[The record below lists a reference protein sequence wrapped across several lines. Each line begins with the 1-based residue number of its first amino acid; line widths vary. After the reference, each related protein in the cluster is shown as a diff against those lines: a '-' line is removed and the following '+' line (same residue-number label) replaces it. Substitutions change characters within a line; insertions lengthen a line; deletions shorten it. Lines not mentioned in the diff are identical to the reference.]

1 MDGWCI
7 SILIAE
13 FLEVYTSLL
22 QQREHQLAPVVP
34 YSTYVAWL
42 LRQDTVLS
50 ANYWKNHLTDYSTL
64 AAIPR
69 SVSGQRLAE
78 VDPGFKAVTVQF
90 GHERTARIRE
100 FANQHQVTVNSVI
113 ETIWGIMLAKYNDT
127 SDVVFG
133 SVVSGRPSQIVGIE
147 AMVGLFINTIPNR
160 QTFTPET
167 TFESA
172 IASTQ
177 NNTIASQSHQYY
189 PLADI
194 QNLSPLKNNLFDHI
208 VVFENYPVAEKIGGL
223 LENNAETNDANR
235 PGFEVFGIES
245 FEQVSY
251 SFCAMFSSGREL
263 VMKFKFTNNY
273 DPALVERMADHFL
286 CITEQVLAN
295 PQLKVADTR
304 LLSALENKQV
314 TETFPGKRFTYPD
327 NTTVQ
332 ALFEQQVVNIPHATA
347 LVVNGESLTYKEL
360 NDRANQLAQHI
371 TSLHALHAEDS
382 IALAV
387 DRSQYWIISVLAVL
401 KVGATYVPIDGNYPS
416 ERIRWMLDD
425 VNPVLLIVESPY
437 QSVLNSFVGNTIVV
451 DAISLGGESVPNPVA
466 DTRADSTAYIM
477 FTSGST
483 GKPKGVMISHKNI
496 IRLVRSTDYVSFERP
511 LRILSTG
518 AISFDA
524 TTFEIWG
531 TLLNGGS
538 LHLIAQEQLLS
549 PVTLKEYIGKH
560 DITTM
565 WFTASWFNQLVDE
578 DIALFTNLQQV
589 LTGGEVLSPR
599 HIIAFRKTHP
609 QIRIINA
616 YGPTENTTF
625 STCYTIEEPFETSIP
640 IGYPIANS
648 TVYILNAAHQPMPIG
663 VEGELYLGGD
673 GVSKGY
679 LNRPELTEEKFIV
692 HPFDPTTRL
701 YKTGDWGKWTNDGK
715 IEFTERH
722 DEQVKVRGYRI
733 ELREV
738 SQCVSLCEEVKD
750 AVAFV
755 LGLGEARQLAVAII
769 PKEAGL
775 LKQETDSAALIK
787 RVKEAYTHQLPSYM
801 VPATWI
807 CVDQFRLTVNGKIA
821 YDKLRSACK
830 TGVLGQKFVAPRT
843 PIEEKLAVIFSEVLQ
858 RDQISVED
866 NFFEIGGHS
875 LRAIQVIARIGRIF
889 NKKLDIRVLYEAPSI
904 ALLAEELLQTNGAAF
919 EKIKVSLEQEYY
931 DLSHAQRRLWV
942 LNQFS
947 ESRIAYNVPSAYVFE
962 GIVDVGALE
971 NAFRALIA
979 RHESLRTTFV
989 SVGGTPRQ
997 QVHPAQE
1004 SPFALRYED
1013 LRQLADRHER
1023 ARELAVAEAQRPF
1036 DLGKGPLL
1044 RATILHLEDTTYAFL
1059 FTLHHII
1066 SDGWSMEVLVR
1077 EVTQLYMGYASGTAP
1092 SLPPLRIQYKDYVAW
1107 QHGQLQGENL
1117 ARLQAYWWAQLS
1129 GELPV
1134 LSLPSDHA
1142 RPARKTY
1149 HGRVH
1154 MEPLGAEL
1162 SEGLRQLGLRHGAS
1176 LFMVLQ
1182 SLATA
1187 LLYRYTRQEDIIL
1200 GTPIAGRDHLD
1211 LEGQIGFYVHTLVLR
1226 NRFSGDWGFDRLLAQ
1241 VRETTL
1247 QGFAHQQY
1255 PFDRLVDD
1263 LDLSRDLSRSP
1274 LFDIMIVLQN
1284 IEDSASSMSE
1294 QPPSISVSGMH
1305 VESVTSQFDM
1315 KLVFKESPKG
1325 MIIFAIEYNTDLFV
1339 AGRIVRLV
1347 EHFRTLASSALS
1359 SPGRSLRDLE
1369 YRSAGEQEQ
1378 WRRSLVPPSHD
1389 YPRDST
1395 LASLFDAAV
1404 ALHPDK
1410 EAVVSPG
1417 RQLTYRQLQG
1427 EALRLA
1433 HYLRHTACVRPG
1445 DRVAILLDRHPH
1457 YVVAMLGTLYA
1468 GGAYVPLSPGLP
1480 FGRLRYL
1487 LDDTSPR
1494 AVITHSEHLFS
1505 LEGDGPHLIAL
1516 DVQLDGM
1523 PLPLGAEQPPGTATD
1538 LAYIMYTSGTSGV
1551 PKGVAIEHRSVARLV
1566 CNTNYLVPTSSDRLL
1581 QTGSLSFDA
1590 STFEFWSMLLHGGT
1604 VYLLPDKDLLRP
1616 AGIRQAIRE
1625 AGITTMWM
1633 TSSWFNQLVDGDLD
1647 VFTGLRTVLV
1657 GGEKL
1662 SPHHI
1667 QRFRQAHPSVHAI
1680 NGYGPTENTTFSVC
1694 HHIGDEG
1701 GDIPLGTPISHSYA
1715 YVLDESLRPLPA
1727 GLDGEL
1733 FVGGDGLARGYWN
1746 QPELTAE
1753 RFIADPH
1760 RAGGCRLY
1768 KTGDTCRYR
1777 EDGALLYVGR
1787 SDGQVKVRG
1796 HRIEPSE
1803 IEQVLLKQGQ
1813 VRQALVACRTDG
1825 QGTGELVAFV
1835 QGGGDLAP
1843 SSIRGYLET
1852 LLPAYMVPA
1861 HIHIVAQ
1868 MPLTAN
1874 GKIDRGA
1881 LLGQFTPQAAADTY
1895 QPPRTAEEGQ
1905 LVSIWEEVLHRS
1917 PIGIDD
1923 NFFELGGHSLRATQ
1937 VLSRIYKTFG
1947 ASLDLGQLFGQ
1958 PTIRALGPLLEDAV
1972 RGRYMQIGTLEAAPY
1987 YAVSAGQKRM
1997 WIQHQLGQGLSQY
2010 NMSGS
2015 YHLRGDFSASV
2026 LGQVFATLLE
2036 RHESLR
2042 TTFGMVDGE
2051 VRQFVHAAG
2060 ASPFTVR
2067 SEDLSSHSDAGGV
2080 LDSYIS
2086 GEVREPFDLERG
2098 PLLRVKV
2105 VRLSPDHHIVLFTV
2119 HHIVSDGWS
2128 LQVLMKEVQVLYH
2141 RYAQGLGNP
2150 LPPLRIHYK
2159 EYAAW
2164 QRAQLQ
2170 GPSLDSHRAYARRE
2184 FGGALPVLSLP
2195 LDHPRPQ
2202 VRSHRGG
2209 LLSGWLEGPVL
2220 RGLRELS
2227 QQSGGTLFITLLAAF
2242 KALLYRYS
2250 GQEDMVVGTVEA
2262 GRLHPDLEDQIGFYV
2277 NTLAVRT
2284 QFSGA
2289 DSFSALLG
2297 KVRQKVLGAYEH
2309 LAYPFDE
2316 LLGDLDLEWDRGRT
2330 PLFDVVL
2337 SLQNTQGVA
2346 DTGQAAGPATDGEGK
2361 GGEGISLSGYKTEVA
2376 TSVFDLVVNLQE
2388 TPNGLSVAF
2397 FYNTDIFIQETIQT
2411 ITDQYIRILSDIA
2424 RDATTPLNLL
2434 MLTNE
2439 ENLVNETSQDS
2450 ALDYEFNF

>member
-1 MDGWCI
+1 MHVI
-7 SILIAE
+7 NETKEIA
-13 FLEVYTSLL
+13 FNT
-22 QQREHQLAPVVP
+22 
-34 YSTYVAWL
+34 
-42 LRQDTVLS
+42 DTV
-50 ANYWKNHLTDYSTL
+50 
-64 AAIPR
+64 
-69 SVSGQRLAE
+69 
-78 VDPGFKAVTVQF
+78 
-90 GHERTARIRE
+90 
-100 FANQHQVTVNSVI
+100 
-113 ETIWGIMLAKYNDT
+113 
-127 SDVVFG
+127 
-133 SVVSGRPSQIVGIE
+133 
-147 AMVGLFINTIPNR
+147 
-160 QTFTPET
+160 
-167 TFESA
+167 
-172 IASTQ
+172 
-177 NNTIASQSHQYY
+177 
-189 PLADI
+189 
-194 QNLSPLKNNLFDHI
+194 
-208 VVFENYPVAEKIGGL
+208 
-223 LENNAETNDANR
+223 
-235 PGFEVFGIES
+235 
-245 FEQVSY
+245 
-251 SFCAMFSSGREL
+251 
-263 VMKFKFTNNY
+263 
-273 DPALVERMADHFL
+273 
-286 CITEQVLAN
+286 
-295 PQLKVADTR
+295 
-304 LLSALENKQV
+304 
-314 TETFPGKRFTYPD
+314 
-327 NTTVQ
+327 
-332 ALFEQQVVNIPHATA
+332 
-347 LVVNGESLTYKEL
+347 
-360 NDRANQLAQHI
+360 
-371 TSLHALHAEDS
+371 
-382 IALAV
+382 
-387 DRSQYWIISVLAVL
+387 
-401 KVGATYVPIDGNYPS
+401 
-416 ERIRWMLDD
+416 
-425 VNPVLLIVESPY
+425 
-437 QSVLNSFVGNTIVV
+437 
-451 DAISLGGESVPNPVA
+451 
-466 DTRADSTAYIM
+466 
-477 FTSGST
+477 
-483 GKPKGVMISHKNI
+483 
-496 IRLVRSTDYVSFERP
+496 
-511 LRILSTG
+511 
-518 AISFDA
+518 
-524 TTFEIWG
+524 
-531 TLLNGGS
+531 
-538 LHLIAQEQLLS
+538 
-549 PVTLKEYIGKH
+549 
-560 DITTM
+560 
-565 WFTASWFNQLVDE
+565 
-578 DIALFTNLQQV
+578 
-589 LTGGEVLSPR
+589 
-599 HIIAFRKTHP
+599 
-609 QIRIINA
+609 
-616 YGPTENTTF
+616 
-625 STCYTIEEPFETSIP
+625 
-640 IGYPIANS
+640 
-648 TVYILNAAHQPMPIG
+648 
-663 VEGELYLGGD
+663 
-673 GVSKGY
+673 
-679 LNRPELTEEKFIV
+679 
-692 HPFDPTTRL
+692 
-701 YKTGDWGKWTNDGK
+701 WTNDGAL
-715 IEFTERH
+715 T
-722 DEQVKVRGYRI
+722 
-733 ELREV
+733 
-738 SQCVSLCEEVKD
+738 
-750 AVAFV
+750 
-755 LGLGEARQLAVAII
+755 
-769 PKEAGL
+769 
-775 LKQETDSAALIK
+775 AALGTLL
-787 RVKEAYTHQLPSYM
+787 RDRLPDYM
-801 VPATWI
+801 VPSHI
-807 CVDQFRLTVNGKIA
+807 HLVEQIPLTANGKV
-821 YDKLRSACK
+821 DKKA
-830 TGVLGQKFVAPRT
+830 
-843 PIEEKLAVIFSEVLQ
+843 VLQ
-858 RDQISVED
+858 LHNQLTSQRDLFIAPGTVLEKKLVELWEEILNKKPIGIRD
-866 NFFEIGGHS
+866 NFFELGGHS
-875 LRAIQVIARIGRIF
+875 LRATR
-889 NKKLDIRVLYEAPSI
+889 L
-904 ALLAEELLQTNGAAF
+904 
-919 EKIKVSLEQEYY
+919 VSLIHQTMDISVDLSVIFQHPTIEALAQVVEQSETIGLGSYTIPLSQQQEYY